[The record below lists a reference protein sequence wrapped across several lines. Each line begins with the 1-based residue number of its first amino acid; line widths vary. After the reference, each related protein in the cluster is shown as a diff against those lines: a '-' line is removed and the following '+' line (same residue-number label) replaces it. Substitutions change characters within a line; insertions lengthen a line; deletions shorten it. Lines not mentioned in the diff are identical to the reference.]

1 MFTSTF
7 KMAEKLREKDRYI
20 QSMRES
26 IDFLLVE
33 KNKKIKE
40 LEAELKVLDE
50 RIKTLQQTLAYR
62 TRAKDER
69 IKVLSDSLFGIIS
82 SLQVKMSDIEENPA
96 LFRKI
101 ATYIESEQ
109 KDRNEIMSE
118 KTILDYLNE
127 LPDALRELALKEV
140 LVGSESAYSIADA
153 IAKAFYWTETKEGHE
168 FWSQVEKFYSGE
180 VDRLP
185 EIPDTEEESS
195 DSISKFNEVNKFLLR
210 GPKGAASRKYIREDG
225 SINDTVVKTY
235 YASIE
240 GVRVDRTDK
249 FFRLFFDSGA
259 TDTEVRLTFEEIE
272 ELYKWMK
279 DNGN

>member
-109 KDRNEIMSE
+109 KGRNEIMSE

-210 GPKGAASRKYIREDG
+210 GPKGAASRKYIRE
-225 SINDTVVKTY
+225 
-235 YASIE
+235 
-240 GVRVDRTDK
+240 
-249 FFRLFFDSGA
+249 
-259 TDTEVRLTFEEIE
+259 
-272 ELYKWMK
+272 
-279 DNGN
+279 